1 MAGALAPT
9 TTTDPGPAAL
19 RRPRRTGTGAL
30 LAHLARRNRPGLVA
44 GAILLLVVAA
54 AAAAPL
60 LAPADPVL
68 MNPIARLR
76 PPDGA
81 APLGTD
87 VFGRDVLSRILYG
100 ARISLLIGAAAVLA
114 SAIVGTALGLVAGY
128 VGGWPEYL
136 VMRLTDTLF
145 AFPGTLLAILV
156 VSVVGAGFGSV
167 VIAVAV
173 TSTPIFARVVRGPTL
188 AIKRGEFVQAAVAAG
203 AAPARIMLRHV
214 LPNVAAPV
222 LVQLALSLSGAIVL
236 EAALSFLGLG
246 AVPPTPS
253 LGSMLSENRT
263 YMELAPWTILA
274 PGLALGL
281 LVLAINVFGDALRDL
296 LDPRLRAEA

>member
-1 MAGALAPT
+1 MTAHDGRAPSSAA
-9 TTTDPGPAAL
+9 PAELL
-19 RRPRRTGTGAL
+19 RSRRRGL
-30 LAHLARRNRPGLVA
+30 LPTVEHLARHNLAGLIA
-44 GAILLLVVAA
+44 GAVVLAIILA

-60 LAPADPVL
+60 LAPAAPNL
-68 MNPIARLR
+68 MTPTSRLL
-76 PPDGA
+76 PPGEA
-81 APLGTD
+81 GPLGTD
-87 VFGRDVLSRILYG
+87 FFGRDLLSRILYG
-100 ARISLLIGAAAVLA
+100 ARISLLVGGVSVLA
-114 SAIVGTALGLVAGY
+114 SAVVGTLLGLIAGY
-128 VGGWPEYL
+128 LGHWPEYL

-145 AFPGTLLAILV
+145 AFPAVLLAILV
-156 VSVVGAGFGSV
+156 VSVVGAGFTSV

-173 TSTPIFARVVRGPTL
+173 VYTPIFARVVRGPTL
-188 AIKRGEFVQAAVAAG
+188 AIKQGDYVQAAVAAG
-203 AAPARIMLRHV
+203 ATAGRVMLRHV
-214 LPNVAAPV
+214 LPNVAASI

-263 YMELAPWTILA
+263 YMELAPWTILY

-281 LVLAINVFGDALRDL
+281 LVLAINVFGDAIRDL